1 MTDTVLIARDSRDV
15 VTVTLNNPSRRNA
28 FDDNMITTLRRHFL
42 DVALDDSVR
51 ALVLRGSG
59 GHFSGGGDLNWMRRM
74 VSYDFA
80 RNVEDA
86 RALAGMFE
94 ALYRLP
100 CPTIAEV
107 RGAAFGGAVGL
118 VSCCD
123 MAVAATDSVF
133 SLSEVK
139 IGLIPATI
147 SPYVIRA
154 IGERACSQLFLTG
167 ERFDA
172 ERALRLGLVGQIC
185 TAETLEAR
193 REILLK
199 EVLGG
204 GPAAVRSAK
213 RLLRNVANQELDH
226 TLIED
231 TCQAIAEIRISGEG
245 QAGLTAFLEK
255 KPPPWR
261 VDGD

>member
-1 MTDTVLIARDSRDV
+1 MTETVLIARDNRDV
-15 VTVTLNNPSRRNA
+15 VTVTLNNPARRNA
-28 FDDNMITTLRRHFL
+28 FDDGMIATLRHHFL
-42 DVALDDSVR
+42 EVALDASVR
-51 ALVLRGSG
+51 ALVLRGAG
-59 GHFSGGGDLNWMRRM
+59 EHFSGGGDLNWMRRM
-74 VSYDFA
+74 VDYDFA

-86 RALAGMFE
+86 RALAGMLQ

-123 MAVAATDSVF
+123 MAVAASDAVF
-133 SLSEVK
+133 ALSEVK

-172 ERALRLGLVGQIC
+172 ERALRLGLVGQTC
-185 TAETLEAR
+185 APENLETE
-193 REILLK
+193 RERLVS

-204 GPAAVRSAK
+204 SPEAIRSAK
-213 RLLRNVANQELDH
+213 RLLRNVANQDLDH
-226 TLIED
+226 SLIED
-231 TCQAIAEIRISGEG
+231 TCQAIAEIRVSGEG

-255 KPPPWR
+255 RRPPWQQ
-261 VDGD
+261 DND